1 MAAVVAASTAAAMVA
16 WCAAW
21 TAAWFAAAPGG
32 GHRLRAIG
40 PVALEEQI
48 RCLRSE
54 DFKEAGLAM
63 AEGRSPQWQGR

>member
-1 MAAVVAASTAAAMVA
+1 MAAVVAASTAAAMAA

-21 TAAWFAAAPGG
+21 TAAWFAAALV
-32 GHRLRAIG
+32 RLVTA
-40 PVALEEQI
+40 PASAAALEEQI